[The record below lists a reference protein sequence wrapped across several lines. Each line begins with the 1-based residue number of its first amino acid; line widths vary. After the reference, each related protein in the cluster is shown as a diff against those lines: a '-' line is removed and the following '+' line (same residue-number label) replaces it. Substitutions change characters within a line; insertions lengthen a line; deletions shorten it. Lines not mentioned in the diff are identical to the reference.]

1 MKKSYLKARKKR
13 RKGTIPPAKKALGQ
27 NFLTDEHLLDELA
40 ELTQA
45 SSDDCVLEIGA
56 GPGGLSLPIAKR
68 AGKLICVELDGDL
81 LPYLK
86 IKLEGHENVSI
97 IQGDALTLDLDEIL
111 SPYQNIRIVGNLPY
125 HLTTPLMEKF
135 FSLQTPVKSVS
146 VMVQKE
152 AGERICADR
161 GTSLFGPLGA
171 LVRLHGEPE
180 VAKEVPA
187 RLFSPPPKVDSVFLH
202 IPFYENLMAYEDRR
216 KLMRFIRQ
224 CFLQK
229 RKTLYN
235 NLQSYKSLPR
245 ETWMDIFHN
254 LDLLPTV
261 RAEEVDVD
269 TFRRLYTLIEEKQ

>member
-13 RKGTIPPAKKALGQ
+13 RKGTVPPAKKALGQ

-135 FSLQTPVKSVS
+135 FLYKRLSSRSALWCKGGGRAHLRRSS
-146 VMVQKE
+146 S
-152 AGERICADR
+152 
-161 GTSLFGPLGA
+161 SLFGTLGA

-187 RLFSPPPKVDSVFLH
+187 RLFRRPQGGQCVFTHSL
-202 IPFYENLMAYEDRR
+202 LRKSDGLRR
-216 KLMRFIRQ
+216 
-224 CFLQK
+224 
-229 RKTLYN
+229 
-235 NLQSYKSLPR
+235 
-245 ETWMDIFHN
+245 
-254 LDLLPTV
+254 
-261 RAEEVDVD
+261 
-269 TFRRLYTLIEEKQ
+269 